1 MKEEEI
7 RPQAIFDEY
16 LRLAAADTV
25 TYFTDAEQVSG
36 NCPACGA
43 HGGPAISKHG
53 FAYELCP
60 DCQTLYVNPR
70 PVATAFAKYYTEAPS
85 SKYWATTFYR
95 ETASA
100 RREKLWKPKANAVAG
115 LLKRYAG
122 CDKCI
127 IVDVGGGY
135 GLFAEEIR
143 GLLRTDPVVI
153 EPAPHLAAVCRE
165 KGLWVVEKFLED
177 VLTSDLPVGQRAFV
191 SFELFEH
198 LHDPALFLKHL
209 HQLMVSG
216 DMFVFTTLSG
226 TGVDIQALW
235 EDSKSIM
242 PPHHLNFFNP
252 HSIRT
257 LLARCG
263 FESLDVSTP
272 GKLDIDILVN
282 NRHLIKDRFWKTL
295 VSRSSE
301 AERHKWQDFISASGW
316 SSHMMIVCR
325 KP

>member
-7 RPQAIFDEY
+7 RPQAIFEEY
-16 LRLAAADTV
+16 LRLAAEDTV
-25 TYFTDAEQVSG
+25 TFFSDAELVDG
-36 NCPACGA
+36 TCPACGVR
-43 HGGPAISKHG
+43 GDPSITKHG
-53 FAYELCP
+53 FEYELCP

-70 PVATAFAKYYTEAPS
+70 PVAAAFSKYYTEAPS

-115 LLKRYAG
+115 LLERLARCEKQTV
-122 CDKCI
+122 
-127 IVDVGGGY
+127 VDIGGGY

-143 GLLRTDPVVI
+143 SLLGSDPVVI

-165 KGLWVVEKFLED
+165 KNLLVVEKFLED
-177 VLTSDLPVGQRAFV
+177 VLTSDLPAGPRAFV

-198 LHDPALFLKHL
+198 LHDPARFLNQLK
-209 HQLMVSG
+209 QLMASG
-216 DMFVFTTLSG
+216 DLFIFTTLSG

-235 EDSKSIM
+235 EDSKSVM

-252 HSIRT
+252 RSIRR
-257 LLARCG
+257 LLERCG
-263 FESLDVSTP
+263 LEPIEVSTP
-272 GKLDIDILVN
+272 GKLDIDILAN
-282 NRHLIKDRFWKTL
+282 NHHLIKDRFWKTMI
-295 VSRSSE
+295 SGSSD
-301 AERHKWQDFISASGW
+301 AERQQWQHFISASGW
-316 SSHMMIVCR
+316 SSHMMVVCK

>member
-16 LRLAAADTV
+16 LRLAAEDTL
-25 TYFTDAEQVSG
+25 TYFSDVEQIHST
-36 NCPACGA
+36 CPACGA
-43 HGGPAISKHG
+43 HGAPAITKHG
-53 FAYELCP
+53 FVYEVCP
-60 DCQTLYVNPR
+60 VCQALYVNPR
-70 PVATAFAKYYTEAPS
+70 PVATAFVKYYTEAPS

-115 LLKRYAG
+115 LLERYA
-122 CDKCI
+122 CREERI
-127 IVDVGGGY
+127 IVDIGGGY

-143 GLLRTDPVVI
+143 SLLGTNPIVI

-165 KGLWVVEKFLED
+165 KDLFVIEKFLED
-177 VLTSDLPVGQRAFV
+177 VEVSDIPAGPRAFV

-198 LHDPALFLKHL
+198 LHDPALFLNHL
-209 HQLMVSG
+209 NGLMASG
-216 DMFVFTTLSG
+216 DLFIFTTLSG

-252 HSIRT
+252 YSIRT
-257 LLARCG
+257 LLERC
-263 FESLDVSTP
+263 SLEPVDISTP
-272 GKLDIDILVN
+272 GKLDIDILAN

-295 VSRSSE
+295 VSGSSE
-301 AERHKWQDFISASGW
+301 TERQKWQEFISASGC
-316 SSHMMIVCR
+316 SSHMMVVCR